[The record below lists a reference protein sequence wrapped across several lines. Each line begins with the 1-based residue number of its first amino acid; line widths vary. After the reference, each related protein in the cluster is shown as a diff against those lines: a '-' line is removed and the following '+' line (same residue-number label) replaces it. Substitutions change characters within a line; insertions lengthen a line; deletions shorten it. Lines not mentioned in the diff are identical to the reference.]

1 MAGHNCRVRQMSAR
15 YDVDKQQGRHI
26 VFVSVLEA
34 MRCSPNNGRI
44 TNVSD
49 LPPPAPFFSSH
60 PLLACILLSLHQN
73 NLYANR
79 SL

>member
-1 MAGHNCRVRQMSAR
+1 MAGHICGVGLMSAR
-15 YDVDKQQGRHI
+15 YDVDQQQGRHI

-34 MRCSPNNGRI
+34 MHCTPNNCRI

-49 LPPPAPFFSSH
+49 LPPHAPFFSSH